1 MHLFTFSKIL
11 IMKAPL
17 MLRIHTKR
25 GDKLFLYIQIIFW
38 LAYVL
43 VDVGIFLNK
52 ILLFGVLAA
61 ALGTISII
69 LAVKSYSYLN
79 LRITPERVEVGRLKI
94 PLDRVRE
101 IRVLRS
107 NDSTADL
114 SIVYEGGEKAIKEVK
129 NWEEVLETFQI
140 YKESVI

>member
-1 MHLFTFSKIL
+1 
-11 IMKAPL
+11 

-25 GDKLFLYIQIIFW
+25 GDKIFLYIQIIFW

-61 ALGTISII
+61 ALMSTSII
-69 LAVKSYSYLN
+69 LAVKSYSYIN

-101 IRVLRS
+101 IKILRS

-114 SIVYEGGEKAIKEVK
+114 SIVYEGGERTIEDVK
-129 NWEEVLETFQI
+129 NWKEVLETFERF
-140 YKESVI
+140 KESVI

>member
-1 MHLFTFSKIL
+1 
-11 IMKAPL
+11 

-38 LAYVL
+38 LGYVL

-61 ALGTISII
+61 ALMSISII
-69 LAVKSYSYLN
+69 LAVKSYSYIN

-101 IRVLRS
+101 IKILRS

-114 SIVYEGGEKAIKEVK
+114 SIVYEGGERTIEDVK
-129 NWEEVLETFQI
+129 NWKEVLETFERF
-140 YKESVI
+140 KESVI

>member
-1 MHLFTFSKIL
+1 V
-11 IMKAPL
+11 KAPL
-17 MLRIHTKR
+17 SLRIHTKR

-38 LAYVL
+38 LGYVL
-43 VDVGIFLNK
+43 VDAGIFLNK

-61 ALGTISII
+61 ALMSISII

-101 IRVLRS
+101 IKILRS

-114 SIVYEGGEKAIKEVK
+114 SIVYEGGESTIEDVK
-129 NWEEVLETFQI
+129 NWKEVLETFERF
-140 YKESVI
+140 KESVI

>member
-1 MHLFTFSKIL
+1 
-11 IMKAPL
+11 MKAPL

-38 LAYVL
+38 LGYVL

-61 ALGTISII
+61 ALMSISII
-69 LAVKSYSYLN
+69 LAVKSYSYIN

-101 IRVLRS
+101 IKILRS

-114 SIVYEGGEKAIKEVK
+114 SIVYEGGERTIEDVK
-129 NWEEVLETFQI
+129 NWKEVLETFERF
-140 YKESVI
+140 KESVI

>member
-1 MHLFTFSKIL
+1 V
-11 IMKAPL
+11 KAPL
-17 MLRIHTKR
+17 SLRIHTKR

-38 LAYVL
+38 LGYVL

-61 ALGTISII
+61 ALMSISII
-69 LAVKSYSYLN
+69 LAVKSYSYIN

-101 IRVLRS
+101 IKILRS

-114 SIVYEGGEKAIKEVK
+114 SIVYEGGERTIEDVK
-129 NWEEVLETFQI
+129 NWKEVLETFERF
-140 YKESVI
+140 KESVI

>member
-1 MHLFTFSKIL
+1 
-11 IMKAPL
+11 
-17 MLRIHTKR
+17 
-25 GDKLFLYIQIIFW
+25 
-38 LAYVL
+38 L

-61 ALGTISII
+61 ALMSISII
-69 LAVKSYSYLN
+69 LAVKSYSYIN

-101 IRVLRS
+101 IKILRS

-114 SIVYEGGEKAIKEVK
+114 SIVYEGGERTIEDVK
-129 NWEEVLETFQI
+129 NWKEVLEFFER

>member
-1 MHLFTFSKIL
+1 
-11 IMKAPL
+11 

-38 LAYVL
+38 LGYVL

-61 ALGTISII
+61 ALMSISII
-69 LAVKSYSYLN
+69 LAVKSYSYIN

-101 IRVLRS
+101 IKILRS

-114 SIVYEGGEKAIKEVK
+114 SIVYEGGERTIEDVK
-129 NWEEVLETFQI
+129 NWKEVLEFFER

>member
-1 MHLFTFSKIL
+1 
-11 IMKAPL
+11 MKAPL
-17 MLRIHTKR
+17 MLGIHTKK
-25 GDKLFLYIQIIFW
+25 GDKLFLYTQIIFW

-69 LAVKSYSYLN
+69 LAVKSYPYIN
-79 LRITPERVEVGRLKI
+79 FRITPERVEVGRSKI

-101 IRVLRS
+101 IKILRI
-107 NDSTADL
+107 NGFTADL
-114 SIVYEGGEKAIKEVK
+114 SIVYEGGERTIEDVK
-129 NWEEVLETFQI
+129 NWKEALETFKR
-140 YKESVI
+140 YKKSVI

>member
-1 MHLFTFSKIL
+1 
-11 IMKAPL
+11 

-61 ALGTISII
+61 ALMSISII
-69 LAVKSYSYLN
+69 LAVKSYSYIN

-101 IRVLRS
+101 IKISRS

-114 SIVYEGGEKAIKEVK
+114 SIVYEGGERTIEDVK
-129 NWEEVLETFQI
+129 NWKEVLEFFER

>member
-1 MHLFTFSKIL
+1 
-11 IMKAPL
+11 

-43 VDVGIFLNK
+43 VDAGIFLNK

-61 ALGTISII
+61 ALMSISII
-69 LAVKSYSYLN
+69 LFVKSYSYIN

-101 IRVLRS
+101 IKILRS

-114 SIVYEGGEKAIKEVK
+114 SIVYEGGERTIEDVK
-129 NWEEVLETFQI
+129 NWKEVLEFFER

>member
-1 MHLFTFSKIL
+1 
-11 IMKAPL
+11 MKAPL
-17 MLRIHTKR
+17 SLRIHTKR

-38 LAYVL
+38 LGYVL
-43 VDVGIFLNK
+43 VDAGIFLNK

-61 ALGTISII
+61 ALMSISII

-101 IRVLRS
+101 IKILRS

-114 SIVYEGGEKAIKEVK
+114 SIVYEGGESTIEDVK
-129 NWEEVLETFQI
+129 NWKEVLETFERF
-140 YKESVI
+140 KESVI

>member
-1 MHLFTFSKIL
+1 
-11 IMKAPL
+11 

-61 ALGTISII
+61 ALMSISII
-69 LAVKSYSYLN
+69 LAVKSYSYIN

-101 IRVLRS
+101 IKILRS

-114 SIVYEGGEKAIKEVK
+114 SIVYEGGERTIEDVK
-129 NWEEVLETFQI
+129 NWKEVLETFERF
-140 YKESVI
+140 KESVI

>member
-1 MHLFTFSKIL
+1 
-11 IMKAPL
+11 

-38 LAYVL
+38 LGYVL

-61 ALGTISII
+61 ALMSISII

-101 IRVLRS
+101 IKILRS

-114 SIVYEGGEKAIKEVK
+114 SIVYEGGESTIEDVK
-129 NWEEVLETFQI
+129 NWKEVLETFERF
-140 YKESVI
+140 KESVT

>member
-1 MHLFTFSKIL
+1 
-11 IMKAPL
+11 MKAPL

-25 GDKLFLYIQIIFW
+25 GDKLSLYIQIIFW

-43 VDVGIFLNK
+43 VNVETFLNK

-61 ALGTISII
+61 VLMSISII
-69 LAVKSYSYLN
+69 LAVKSYSCLN

-101 IRVLRS
+101 IRVLRI

-114 SIVYEGGEKAIKEVK
+114 SIVYEGGERTIEDVK
-129 NWEEVLETFQI
+129 NWKEVLETFKR
-140 YKESVI
+140 YKESMI